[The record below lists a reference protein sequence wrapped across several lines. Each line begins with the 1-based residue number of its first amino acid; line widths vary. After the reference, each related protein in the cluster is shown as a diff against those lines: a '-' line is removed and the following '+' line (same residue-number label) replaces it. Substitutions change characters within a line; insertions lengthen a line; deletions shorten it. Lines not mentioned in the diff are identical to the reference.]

1 MEKCCG
7 QALPDVLWAQ
17 GLAWALGLRRTGCAA
32 RACLADRPSAFPEAA
47 RSAML
52 PSCTCR
58 RWAERLTGRVS
69 GLWSHAASESDLG
82 FPGAATGSD
91 YSLRFLSMCNA
102 FGAFGKGA
110 PSEHPVPATGP
121 HPWLCFPAPKAHAR
135 SPRALGRL
143 LSCGLHSQHVC
154 GGAHPKA
161 SVPAD
166 PSGAVKASVA
176 PTPHQPC
183 PRSRPRH

>member
-52 PSCTCR
+52 PSCTCSR
-58 RWAERLTGRVS
+58 CAEGLKGRVS

-91 YSLRFLSMCNA
+91 YSRPVSFPCATPLEPS
-102 FGAFGKGA
+102 GKGLLV
-110 PSEHPVPATGP
+110 ST
-121 HPWLCFPAPKAHAR
+121 WCL
-135 SPRALGRL
+135 PRGQIPGFAFWPRKLTLAALGL
-143 LSCGLHSQHVC
+143 WV
-154 GGAHPKA
+154 A
-161 SVPAD
+161 S
-166 PSGAVKASVA
+166 
-176 PTPHQPC
+176 
-183 PRSRPRH
+183 